1 VTVYAR
7 PSLTNVHAEI
17 DRGAR
22 YSFGGS
28 NTLQLQIERGAP
40 ADLFLSAEPKE
51 AQALYREGR
60 CERPQTFATN
70 TLVLIVPQGDP
81 ARVGSVYGLR
91 KGGLKLSIGSPNV
104 PIGDYTRTLLRRL
117 RLSRVLQTNTVS
129 EQSNV
134 GQVLSQVAFGG
145 ADAGFVYVT
154 DARTQRDRVDSR
166 FVPRWAPAAGPL
178 PGLRRPPRR
187 RRPVGRPAPAQ
198 DAARDARTSRAAPV
212 PGSAS
217 HRAADVARVR
227 RVGGGPRRRVP
238 EPARRRA
245 AGRGAARRRACA
257 AGPAGRAGRAVG
269 DAEDEP
275 GRQRADP
282 RRRHAGGLGARHPA
296 LPRPRRDHDPV

>member
-1 VTVYAR
+1 MQRTAIVALVAGGALALPSAAEAVTVYAAT
-7 PSLTNVHAEI
+7 SLTNVMPEI
-17 DRGAR
+17 DRGAT

-166 FVPRWAPAAGPL
+166 FVPRWAQPPVRYQGCVVRRDGADRAGARRL
-178 PGLRRPPRR
+178 LRTLRGTRGRRALRRFRFGLPPR
-187 RRPVGRPAPAQ
+187 G
-198 DAARDARTSRAAPV
+198 
-212 PGSAS
+212 
-217 HRAADVARVR
+217 
-227 RVGGGPRRRVP
+227 
-238 EPARRRA
+238 
-245 AGRGAARRRACA
+245 
-257 AGPAGRAGRAVG
+257 
-269 DAEDEP
+269 
-275 GRQRADP
+275 
-282 RRRHAGGLGARHPA
+282 
-296 LPRPRRDHDPV
+296 